1 MALLTPV
8 TTERAQQLFS
18 LLAGQPQIPFTYPD
32 DGCWA
37 RANEMCRILLLNQVT
52 PGKAWIYGNLHV
64 ATKNS
69 PVCSVSWGW
78 HVAPILSVTQADG
91 TTANMV
97 IDPSMFSQPVTEAAW
112 KGAMQDLTAQLVETD
127 ASVFQRTVT
136 GAVSYDPGYGRT
148 QQTLRT
154 YENEL
159 LVRIAEDGS
168 PPYNC
173 PGVV

>member
-8 TTERAQQLFS
+8 ISARAQQLFD
-18 LLAGQPQIPFTYPD
+18 LLASQPQIPFQYPD

-69 PVCSVSWGW
+69 PACSVSWGW

-91 TTANMV
+91 TSANMV
-97 IDPSMFSQPVTEAAW
+97 VDPSMFNQPATEATW
-112 KGAMQDLTAQLVETD
+112 KGAMHDPNAQLVETD
-127 ASVFQRTVT
+127 ASVFQRTVS
-136 GAVSYDPGYGRT
+136 GSIAYDPGYVLT

-159 LVRIAEDGS
+159 LVRVAEDGP

-173 PGVV
+173 PNVP